1 MTMREHHLS
10 FPILVIFS
18 CVPESR
24 IVWLHKEENTL
35 VSTDC
40 AKNNRAQFRFRAII
54 FRFSA
59 SAVCVL
65 RYFVRFFAFVLFF
78 SFFVFRFFFLFCFV
92 LLFLFC
98 FAKLETSLLLANTYG
113 YMVAQRSLLVYMADS
128 SIRIEGKFSHSAP
141 VYGLWLPD
149 KPSYPH
155 PLFEGTRAAIKMKN
169 KHFEG
174 VRSDSTI
181 FYKSPRTEL

>member
-1 MTMREHHLS
+1 ML
-10 FPILVIFS
+10 F
-18 CVPESR
+18 
-24 IVWLHKEENTL
+24 
-35 VSTDC
+35 C
-40 AKNNRAQFRFRAII
+40 AFFC
-54 FRFSA
+54 F
-59 SAVCVL
+59 C
-65 RYFVRFFAFVLFF
+65 FVFFFFCF
-78 SFFVFRFFFLFCFV
+78 SFLFFV

-98 FAKLETSLLLANTYG
+98 FAQLETSLLLANTYG

-155 PLFEGTRAAIKMKN
+155 PLFQGTRAAIKMKN